1 MSDLKDKQSF
11 GTFCEKRIAKTNQKE
26 FRNEKVIKKKNVINY
41 MLNGNTMIIILTV
54 GLIKKT
60 QMREYFLEL
69 KSSEGRVKVE
79 LDLPNYATEADLKNA
94 TGFAYI
100 EIIKTRIN
108 SKLYQVI

>member
-1 MSDLKDKQSF
+1 
-11 GTFCEKRIAKTNQKE
+11 
-26 FRNEKVIKKKNVINY
+26 

-60 QMREYFLEL
+60 QMREYFPEL

-79 LDLPNYATEADLKNA
+79 SDLSNYATEADLKNA

-100 EIIKTRIN
+100 EIIKTMIN

>member
-69 KSSEGRVKVE
+69 KSSDRRVKVE